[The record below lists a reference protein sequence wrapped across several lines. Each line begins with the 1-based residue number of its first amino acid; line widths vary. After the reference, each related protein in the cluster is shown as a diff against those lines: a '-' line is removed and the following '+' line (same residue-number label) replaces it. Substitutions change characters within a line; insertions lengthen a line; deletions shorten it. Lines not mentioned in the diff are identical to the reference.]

1 MEAFFVS
8 IILIGILVVCF
19 ALVWMVI
26 EKKRAM
32 DYRLEIDERRYEL
45 MQIIED
51 ADQLLTEMNNF
62 SSYIVDQ
69 MEEKQQSI
77 EFSLHKAGQRIEQLF
92 DNMYIKPVHVPEM
105 LDVTKEI
112 KEQTEK
118 IINNKEIK
126 NEVNSEI
133 EENIEIE
140 ESILS
145 SRKKGK
151 LIPFDERKREVI
163 KLHKKGISSTEI
175 AKMLDMGKGEIEL
188 ISRMCQ

>member
-1 MEAFFVS
+1 
-8 IILIGILVVCF
+8 
-19 ALVWMVI
+19 MVI

-77 EFSLHKAGQRIEQLF
+77 EFSLHKAEQRIEQLF
-92 DNMYIKPVHVPEM
+92 DMYIKPVHVPEM

-175 AKMLDMGKGEIEL
+175 AKMFDMGKGEIEL

>member
-77 EFSLHKAGQRIEQLF
+77 EFS
-92 DNMYIKPVHVPEM
+92 
-105 LDVTKEI
+105 
-112 KEQTEK
+112 
-118 IINNKEIK
+118 
-126 NEVNSEI
+126 S
-133 EENIEIE
+133 
-140 ESILS
+140 
-145 SRKKGK
+145 
-151 LIPFDERKREVI
+151 
-163 KLHKKGISSTEI
+163 
-175 AKMLDMGKGEIEL
+175 
-188 ISRMCQ
+188 

>member
-77 EFSLHKAGQRIEQLF
+77 EFSLHKAEQRIEQLF

>member
-77 EFSLHKAGQRIEQLF
+77 EFSLHKAEQRIEQLF
-92 DNMYIKPVHVPEM
+92 DMYIKPVHVPEM

>member
-77 EFSLHKAGQRIEQLF
+77 EFSLHKAEQRIEQLF
-92 DNMYIKPVHVPEM
+92 DMYIKPVHVPEM

-175 AKMLDMGKGEIEL
+175 AKMFDMGKGEIEL

>member
-77 EFSLHKAGQRIEQLF
+77 EFSLHKHPSIL
-92 DNMYIKPVHVPEM
+92 IKGFCDVPKAYPRE
-105 LDVTKEI
+105 LNNTTEPSLCVVTG
-112 KEQTEK
+112 TCEK
-118 IINNKEIK
+118 
-126 NEVNSEI
+126 
-133 EENIEIE
+133 
-140 ESILS
+140 SILS
-145 SRKKGK
+145 RAFSHVQH
-151 LIPFDERKREVI
+151 LCYLSAADAFFV
-163 KLHKKGISSTEI
+163 
-175 AKMLDMGKGEIEL
+175 
-188 ISRMCQ
+188 